1 MPTVVVGIVDKDLSH
16 KTLMQY
22 PKLYGA
28 GHRQEAYNMQLF
40 WLTMCDTL
48 WQSLVL
54 FYIPLYAYQNS
65 TIDIWSMG
73 SVWTIAVVIL
83 VNILLA
89 MDIQRWVFVT
99 HAAVWGSIITTY
111 ACMVVLDSIPVFPNY
126 WLVCCFVMGHILLPI
141 SFWFLCDLS
150 KQTFCFWQDNLPSG

>member
-1 MPTVVVGIVDKDLSH
+1 
-16 KTLMQY
+16 MQY

-83 VNILLA
+83 VNIHLA

-111 ACMVVLDSIPVFPNY
+111 ACLVVLDSIPVFPNY
-126 WLVCCFVMGHILLPI
+126 WLVLLLLNGTHFIAYLIQFYVIKQTNILLLTGQSTIWLSHLPTGS
-141 SFWFLCDLS
+141 SFCLF
-150 KQTFCFWQDNLPSG
+150 